1 MELPLT
7 PAQLGVAGVL
17 LGIVVWV
24 IYALLKG
31 KIVPRSVVEDIR
43 KDRDERLSEAVQI
56 IKIQQDAAEKR
67 DKALSEIGPM
77 LRELADNGQTVVALV
92 EALKKAVSN
101 QPVVGGPG

>member
-1 MELPLT
+1 MDLPLT
-7 PAQLGVAGVL
+7 PAQLGVAGAL

-43 KDRDERLSEAVQI
+43 KDRNERLNEALHI

-92 EALKKAVSN
+92 EALKKAVMSN
-101 QPVVGGPG
+101 QVVGGP